1 MWGSVRSPEILGNI
15 PRLFSI
21 LLRGL
26 KALWSPWIGISAP
39 YPCATVLALALA
51 LALAPARLALAPP
64 PKPLH
69 RTPSRP
75 QLLIAL

>member
-1 MWGSVRSPEILGNI
+1 MHGETSPEILGNI
-15 PRLFSI
+15 PRLLSI
-21 LLRGL
+21 LVRGL

-64 PKPLH
+64 PKTLH

-75 QLLIAL
+75 QLLIAF